1 MSETQAP
8 ETTALAP
15 PVRVTGGFA
24 IGKGTN
30 VSRLQFINTSL
41 PKRTQP
47 IERHRVIRS
56 HAARQ
61 SHYQRELRKYGI
73 AGWVVNADVPVAV
86 PARADITA
94 SSTHSPV
101 ASTPLERPIS
111 LSEDPRVQNMA
122 TPQSLLAKSSSR
134 VVHHHLKPVNTAEMA
149 VEDRNYF
156 PSFPDFNE
164 SNCDMPCEQSIGV
177 GHGDPFASLPVTIET
192 YMWPLI
198 NHYTTFI
205 ASAHFPHAATQAI
218 NPIATICLPLAIM
231 NPHLLQ
237 AILLVASHS
246 LHLRGACDSRQV
258 SDFRGRT
265 IHLINEA
272 LHDKERAMED
282 ATFAAIAHLA
292 VKEVSVAA

>member
-8 ETTALAP
+8 ETTVLAP
-15 PVRVTGGFA
+15 PVTVTGGFA
-24 IGKGTN
+24 IGKGSN

-47 IERHRVIRS
+47 IGCHKVIRS

-94 SSTHSPV
+94 SPTRSPV
-101 ASTPLERPIS
+101 GSTLLERLIS
-111 LSEDPRVQNMA
+111 LPEEPRVQNMA
-122 TPQSLLAKSSSR
+122 TPQSLPAKSSPR
-134 VVHHHLKPVNTAEMA
+134 VVNHHLKPVKTAELA

-164 SNCDMPCEQSIGV
+164 SNCDMPCEQRECWQCSHQFLSLELQRQQSKSDHANNSAITVTLGV
-177 GHGDPFASLPVTIET
+177 RHGDPFASLPVTIET

-198 NHYTTFI
+198 NH
-205 ASAHFPHAATQAI
+205 
-218 NPIATICLPLAIM
+218 C
-231 NPHLLQ
+231 
-237 AILLVASHS
+237 
-246 LHLRGACDSRQV
+246 
-258 SDFRGRT
+258 
-265 IHLINEA
+265 
-272 LHDKERAMED
+272 K
-282 ATFAAIAHLA
+282 
-292 VKEVSVAA
+292 